1 MKITGEIIDILPAQ
15 SGVSR
20 NGNQWK
26 RQEYVI
32 AESGERFNNRLCY
45 TLNGENVDRFIA
57 QLGDIVEINI
67 GIDCRQYKERWYNE
81 ITCYAVKVLGRRV
94 KVSEDGEQEAH
105 AEEAPQQPQAQ
116 GGVIYPDRPAPQ
128 APQEQAPQSQS
139 INLPF

>member
-1 MKITGEIIDILPAQ
+1 MKITGEIIDILPEQ

-45 TLNGENVDRFIA
+45 TLNGENVDRFMA
-57 QLGDIVEINI
+57 RLGDIVEINI

-94 KVSEDGEQEAH
+94 KVSEDGEQEAP
-105 AEEAPQQPQAQ
+105 APAPQPAQPQAQ

-128 APQEQAPQSQS
+128 AQSTD
-139 INLPF
+139 LPF

>member
-45 TLNGENVDRFIA
+45 TLNGENVDRFMA

-81 ITCYAVKVLGRRV
+81 ITCYAVKVLGRMV

>member
-1 MKITGEIIDILPAQ
+1 MKITGEIIDILPVQ

-45 TLNGENVDRFIA
+45 TLNGENVDRFMA
-57 QLGDIVEINI
+57 RLGDIVEINI

-94 KVSEDGEQEAH
+94 KVSEDGEQEAP
-105 AEEAPQQPQAQ
+105 AEEAPATAPQPAQPQSQ

-128 APQEQAPQSQS
+128 SQS
-139 INLPF
+139 TDLSF